1 MRPVRPIDDAAGG
14 FIGPGPVMG
23 IVRGSSGA
31 GLAGQEAGACPFGP
45 VVAWSHA
52 AGRSFAGHG
61 SASRPVCRPGWSSAE
76 RSARVGSGGVYA
88 VSRPAVAW

>member
-1 MRPVRPIDDAAGG
+1 MRPARPVDDAAGG

-31 GLAGQEAGACPFGP
+31 DLAGREAGACPFRP

-52 AGRSFAGHG
+52 DGRSVAGHG
-61 SASRPVCRPGWSSAE
+61 SASSSICLLA
-76 RSARVGSGGVYA
+76 
-88 VSRPAVAW
+88 